1 LTISFAE
8 LEPRQPRQG
17 APEEPR
23 PALALP
29 LGNCSY
35 QSAPWTGPLPIAALL
50 WPRNGAIAGVQTAMH
65 GSNGHYSHRTILNRY
80 AGVAEGTP
88 LPGLLQ
94 HGWNHDLGAVR
105 GDVLIPAP
113 DPFFL
118 WNRRNLEHCQ
128 RAGLGHAVAVGAPFL
143 YLPPADPPQ
152 PTPRSLI
159 AVPLHSWEKVKIQQD
174 FEQYAAALAQIAGQF
189 SRVAVSLY
197 WFDYQDPANRAV
209 FERRGME
216 VVTVGARDSNPNFL
230 SDQRQMLLGYSHVTS
245 NRVQTGLFYALALGL
260 RGFLHGP
267 PMGVEDRIDRTGELF
282 DAWQRR
288 EFPELAGERFGDD
301 DLRWLGERELG
312 LEFKR
317 TPEQLRELFQ
327 WNPLD
332 RLTLERRCWDFRVRH
347 ASPGRSRLWRRWQRF
362 AALRALKAANGSAPP

>member
-1 LTISFAE
+1 
-8 LEPRQPRQG
+8 
-17 APEEPR
+17 
-23 PALALP
+23 
-29 LGNCSY
+29 
-35 QSAPWTGPLPIAALL
+35 
-50 WPRNGAIAGVQTAMH
+50 
-65 GSNGHYSHRTILNRY
+65 
-80 AGVAEGTP
+80 
-88 LPGLLQ
+88 
-94 HGWNHDLGAVR
+94 
-105 GDVLIPAP
+105 
-113 DPFFL
+113 
-118 WNRRNLEHCQ
+118 
-128 RAGLGHAVAVGAPFL
+128 
-143 YLPPADPPQ
+143 
-152 PTPRSLI
+152 
-159 AVPLHSWEKVKIQQD
+159 
-174 FEQYAAALAQIAGQF
+174 
-189 SRVAVSLY
+189 
-197 WFDYQDPANRAV
+197 
-209 FERRGME
+209 
-216 VVTVGARDSNPNFL
+216 
-230 SDQRQMLLGYSHVTS
+230 MLLGYSHVTS

>member
-1 LTISFAE
+1 
-8 LEPRQPRQG
+8 
-17 APEEPR
+17 
-23 PALALP
+23 
-29 LGNCSY
+29 
-35 QSAPWTGPLPIAALL
+35 
-50 WPRNGAIAGVQTAMH
+50 MH
-65 GSNGHYSHRTILNRY
+65 GSNGHYSHRSILNRY

-105 GDVLIPAP
+105 GDVRIPAP
-113 DPFFL
+113 DPFFC

-128 RAGLGHAVAVGAPFL
+128 RAGFGHAVALGAPFL
-143 YLPPADPPQ
+143 YLPPAAPPR

-174 FEQYAAALAQIAGQF
+174 FEAYAESLAQIAGAF
-189 SRVAVSLY
+189 SQVTVSLY
-197 WFDYQDPANRAV
+197 WYDFQDPANRAV

-216 VVTVGARDSNPNFL
+216 VVTVGARDNNPQFL
-230 SDQRQMLLGYSHVTS
+230 ADQRALLGRFSHVTS

-260 RGFLHGP
+260 RGFLYGP

-288 EFPELAGERFGDD
+288 EFPALDWERFGDD

-312 LEFKR
+312 SEFLR
-317 TPEQLRELFQ
+317 TPEELRALLQ
-327 WNPLD
+327 WEPGE
-332 RLTLERRCWDFRVRH
+332 RLALERRCWAFRVRQ
-347 ASPGRSRLWRRWQRF
+347 ADTWRSRLWRRWQGYR
-362 AALRALKAANGSAPP
+362 AVRALAASGVGQPP